1 MAFFVTL
8 KLATQHMKVLSGL
21 LLFFLISLVPAR
33 AQDTLLLINGHKM
46 VVKSVDLK
54 DYTIAYRTL
63 GKNRLRTIDPYRV
76 FSIVYADGTERVIYE
91 RDSLDPVDFSV
102 EQMRMFI
109 RGEQDAAKYYHN
121 TPNKVAA
128 FLVGGGASYFTIY
141 GLIIPPLYATVVG
154 SFSPKIEKYQT
165 DINLLNVSEYREGYE
180 RKARDR
186 KIRNALISGMAGFV
200 AGFVVLNIANN

>member
-1 MAFFVTL
+1 
-8 KLATQHMKVLSGL
+8 MKVLSGL
-21 LLFFLISLVPAR
+21 LLLFLLSLVPAR

-63 GKNRLRTIDPYRV
+63 EKNRLRTIDPYRV
-76 FSIVYADGTERVIYE
+76 FSIVYADGTERVIYQ

-109 RGEQDAAKYYHN
+109 RGEQDADKYYHN

-128 FLVGGGASYFTIY
+128 FLIGGGASYFTIY

-154 SFSPKIEKYQT
+154 SFSPRIEKYRT

>member
-1 MAFFVTL
+1 
-8 KLATQHMKVLSGL
+8 MKVLSGL

-128 FLVGGGASYFTIY
+128 FLIGGGASYFTIY

-154 SFSPKIEKYQT
+154 SFSPKIEKYRT

-186 KIRNALISGMAGFV
+186 KIRNALIGGMAGFV

>member
-1 MAFFVTL
+1 
-8 KLATQHMKVLSGL
+8 MKVLSGL

>member
-1 MAFFVTL
+1 
-8 KLATQHMKVLSGL
+8 MKVLSGL

-109 RGEQDAAKYYHN
+109 RGEQDADRYYKN
-121 TPNKVAA
+121 TTNKVAA
-128 FLVGGGASYFTIY
+128 FLIGGGASYFTIY
-141 GLIIPPLYATVVG
+141 GLVIPPLYATIIG
-154 SFSPKIEKYQT
+154 SFSPRIEKYQT

-186 KIRNALISGMAGFV
+186 KIRNALIGGMAGFV
-200 AGFVVLNIANN
+200 TGFVVLNLANN